1 VRDGQGSLPAAPA
14 ASACTDGGPPPK
26 LATRHLY
33 KRYQIEV
40 IRDLQLAVRPGAFY
54 SILGPNGCGKTTMLR
69 ILCGL
74 EAPSSGEVVIDGDVV
89 DLTRQHHQH
98 RVAIVFQEPRLLP
111 WKSIAD
117 NVRLCLRSLGVSE
130 REARERTRHYLELVG
145 LGSFMHYYPNRLS
158 GGMQQRASIARA
170 LAVEPDVLLMDE
182 PFSALD
188 AQNRRIMQDETV
200 KLWEETHKTILF
212 VTHSIAEAVRISTE
226 IAVLTARPMTIRQ
239 VVTVRDHADTRAL
252 EEELLRMLTEE
263 VDRQRAL
270 DLERQR
276 AMVGA

>member
-1 VRDGQGSLPAAPA
+1 VQDGRIAPPAAVA
-14 ASACTDGGPPPK
+14 RGNGGPPPK
-26 LATRHLY
+26 LATQHLY
-33 KRYQIEV
+33 KRYQLEV
-40 IRDLQLAVRPGAFY
+40 IHDLQLAVRPGAFY
-54 SILGPNGCGKTTMLR
+54 SILGPNGCGKTTLLR

-74 EAPSSGEVVIDGDVV
+74 EAPTSGHVIIDGDVV
-89 DLTRQHHQH
+89 ELTRQQHQH

-117 NVRLCLRSLGVSE
+117 NVRLCLRPLGVPE
-130 REARERTRHYLELVG
+130 REARERTRRYLELVG

-188 AQNRRIMQDETV
+188 AQNRRIMQDETL
-200 KLWEETHKTILF
+200 KIWQETHKTIVF
-212 VTHSIAEAVRISTE
+212 VTHSISEAVRLSTE
-226 IAVLTARPMTIRQ
+226 VAVLTARPATIRQ

-252 EEELLRMLTEE
+252 EAALLQMLTEE

-276 AMVGA
+276 VGAGV